1 MFIDD
6 CKGAYKMASFD
17 SEAVHL
23 LCFLNHTCLYFA
35 CLYFAQKIKAFNAS
49 VIPAHAHVTF
59 FRSAS
64 LQHVNNMLREQL
76 EQATSANQQLTLDIQ
91 KLTADWNKAREE
103 LEARDEEEQAYF
115 SNEHVRLMDMWKTMN
130 NFRRQFNE
138 MKSATQ
144 RFVQATVVHLV
155 LHTEGKTS
163 FSG

>member
-1 MFIDD
+1 
-6 CKGAYKMASFD
+6 
-17 SEAVHL
+17 
-23 LCFLNHTCLYFA
+23 
-35 CLYFAQKIKAFNAS
+35 
-49 VIPAHAHVTF
+49 
-59 FRSAS
+59 
-64 LQHVNNMLREQL
+64 MLRDQL

-144 RFVQATVVHLV
+144 RFVQATVEHFCCMWKVKLGFH
-155 LHTEGKTS
+155 GNMKCC
-163 FSG
+163 SGSR